1 MTEIDNKSN
10 RNKILSNCLDI
21 LSQNKCFA
29 PNKMKT
35 IDCDAISFVIVAD
48 SMDDETKDK
57 ITNFLLHF
65 GATMSSVTIPNVA
78 KAANKNDS
86 IFGGTRNKSGSQH
99 LKSCITGTKLM
110 SGESLVITAPVN
122 IAVHKSCRKAIV
134 SYLCKFPYQYPM
146 HISTNQDICF
156 DTNSAANT
164 PPYGVIVE
172 AILDSCFIM
181 DIGKHVVHVAN
192 IGKRYTIHC
201 DDKGCCPINS
211 MFEKVK
217 IMRESPGITVEMT
230 QLDIAFNIPTEK
242 NSLIQCSYKK
252 VTPNENK
259 KKSSLESMTPEIWP
273 LHTIRMRNDRVDSR
287 QIGTARLKQ
296 KKWDKPKITSFL
308 MNKKHYNDSHCSDN
322 TMSSDSEYSGDDD
335 GENTIL
341 AQVYEDSSVT
351 PSTLDHMDIDMKSI
365 YSVKFYST
373 LAHFVTQRRS
383 QLPLTY
389 LAMVQLPKSSMVSLQ
404 RLLSL
409 ILKISG
415 GAMNHVKRNGICAR
429 LEISVRPSCSNHVGN
444 SLRCHGHLIDILAH
458 VHITIHE
465 LFLSKNH
472 MLSFTTISH
481 EPVYR
486 KILLLVDQ
494 LQSMTRLRASVRF
507 CDIYTGGKC
516 STWLRAIVTVIMT
529 STGLAGESKLKFFKK
544 WVDDENRYTPNDMS
558 PQSITDLHTNLDLY
572 RQPIIERTIIP
583 DKIWA
588 LLKKCLQNHHLSDG
602 AISSIIFVLNHEK
615 PIYHSRKVMVNTS
628 LQDKWNLATNIRKHV
643 IPVLSLYFQKDSAS
657 SGTVLP
663 QSTPTVWSDRDNFH
677 NILSNSSSPETFFPQ
692 ELIYPTLA
700 LNQFNVNSAILNQ
713 PKLLPKSTQDPLLLV
728 ITRLS
733 DLSLLFDVYTPV
745 FVHYLF
751 EYINLCHTRSI
762 KLPNLSENLVSLQNS
777 VDNSFEFN
785 YATQCIN
792 EKRCDQAS
800 LPVICSGLDVEI
812 LNSHHASTEEIYL
825 ASLCNHYLFPCQLL
839 TTPPNISS
847 ISRINQDI
855 LNDLLCETFKR
866 EMVFEMKSHLFNRK
880 HYYRFQEDAH
890 LWIHVKESLISSS
903 QVTFD
908 NSNIMGS
915 SPDLY
920 IILDKCFNK
929 HATPGL
935 QMRINLHIYLSGKS
949 SESLCNSFLLDDGSN
964 NPDFFPCDT
973 VNELLILRNILFV
986 EDDDTP
992 LGTSNYSNMS
1002 PEVILPCTA
1011 LLYEENIFFI
1021 DILKNQSYLH
1031 TYDQNS
1037 TKVFTYI
1044 YQSTCCLPATMLNCK
1059 IFLKDSNNVF
1069 SIVQSQPQLSLVTFT
1084 PSASLPRPSPFLM
1097 QLGTRSKS
1105 LAKHPQGRATKCRSF
1120 VDSMLKLLCSEN
1132 VQHPHFICNDKQY
1145 QTKQDDPLDIIDY
1158 VNEFALSFSS
1168 LSLDKFFDATII
1180 YLMGLTTVAP
1190 ISSWTTTILTQY
1202 TELPHTMICPVLCL
1216 KYKFWIA
1223 VWEDQGFKDGK
1234 LIRASYFYCFDNI
1247 RGIVSCQIINDY
1259 YMHLPFQSHIFYFKC
1274 TKGANFGYWKQDPLN
1289 PYINS
1294 SISFNEFNLL
1304 VCKYSYLDY
1313 HLRLKIYQLFK
1324 DEFMMNILSM
1334 DDYGK
1339 PNFHDSKKPTLVPM
1353 EIRNDDGNLLQHAL
1367 MIIYPFDNE
1376 NETYFGI
1383 IIHTEISTDLLKKNT
1398 QDFLTKTR
1406 NSQVTFKYVI
1416 DELSLHQLSDFNSS
1430 FFLIIHM
1437 YIAHMSKDMKDL
1449 RLNFAKLISESGL
1462 VQKTKSWIST
1472 LISKSITGN
1481 ILIVPQWLHQITSHN
1496 VKQYRLTNIQSVEVN
1511 QKRKTNNYPPIC
1523 QLLLKRRRNV
1533 SIQGIERSTI
1543 LPTTANDTIEHSTN
1557 INSVKSNIINIIN
1570 SHSEEQVGI
1579 FSIFDHASKYENPN
1593 FNMYIDQVQSK
1604 SEHNCICAV
1613 TRQGT
1618 YSLSVIDL
1626 SSIIEQDWI
1635 TELTVNFMGMILI
1648 DKFQQVSHI
1657 YPSHFMGSILREN
1670 NDTPGYIFSQV
1681 QTWHKD
1687 ISATVNNLY
1696 IPIHTSNIH
1705 WMVSKFDFLRKTIS
1719 LWNPSNNTNCNEKYL
1734 MCLKSYAENVS
1745 DSFTSLFTETRWT
1758 NTSKLKWSGTWK
1770 IQDMSNQC
1778 PKVEIYED
1786 AGVFTLL
1793 NMTLLIQGKK
1803 LTRDQYSQ
1811 REIIQRKTRFR
1822 IAGIIYENIDWE
1834 EMRQHNF
1841 N

>member
-1 MTEIDNKSN
+1 M
-10 RNKILSNCLDI
+10 
-21 LSQNKCFA
+21 
-29 PNKMKT
+29 
-35 IDCDAISFVIVAD
+35 DCDAISFVIIAE
-48 SMDDETKDK
+48 SMDYENKDK
-57 ITNFLLHF
+57 IKKFLLHF
-65 GATMSSVTIPNVA
+65 GTIMSSVTIPNVA
-78 KAANKNDS
+78 IAANKNDS

-110 SGESLVITAPVN
+110 SGESQVITAPVK

-134 SYLCKFPYQYPM
+134 SYLCNFPNQYPM

-156 DTNSAANT
+156 DTNTAANT
-164 PPYGVIVE
+164 PPYGVLVD
-172 AILDSCFIM
+172 AILDSCFIK
-181 DIGKHVVHVAN
+181 DIGKHVVHVAH
-192 IGKRYTIHC
+192 IGKRYNIHC
-201 DDKGCCPINS
+201 DDKGSCPIES

-242 NSLIQCSYKK
+242 NSLIQCSYQK
-252 VTPNENK
+252 VTTPNENK
-259 KKSSLESMTPEIWP
+259 KMSSLESMTPEIWP
-273 LHTIRMRNDRVDSR
+273 LHSIRMKNDQVDSS

-308 MNKKHYNDSHCSDN
+308 INKNHSNDSHCSDN
-322 TMSSDSEYSGDDD
+322 TMSSDSEYSSEDDI
-335 GENTIL
+335 ENTIP
-341 AQVYEDSSVT
+341 AQVYEDSSVP
-351 PSTLDHMDIDMKSI
+351 PSTQDHMDIDMKSI

-409 ILKISG
+409 ILQISG
-415 GAMNHVKRNGICAR
+415 GGMNYVKQNGICAR

-444 SLRCHGHLIDILAH
+444 ALRCHGHLIDILTH
-458 VHITIHE
+458 VQITIHE

-472 MLSFTTISH
+472 RLRFTTISH

-486 KILLLVDQ
+486 RILLLVHQ
-494 LQSMTRLRASVRF
+494 LQSMTRLRSSVRF
-507 CDIYTGGKC
+507 CDIYTGEKC
-516 STWLRAIVTVIMT
+516 SNWLRAMVTVIMT
-529 STGLAGESKLKFFKK
+529 LTGLAGETKLKFFKK

-558 PQSITDLHTNLDLY
+558 PQTITDLHTNLDLN
-572 RQPIIERTIIP
+572 RQPIIEPTIIP
-583 DKIWA
+583 DKIWS
-588 LLKKCLQNHHLSDG
+588 LLKKCLRNQNLSYG
-602 AISSIIFVLNHEK
+602 AVSSIIFVLNHEK

-628 LQDKWNLATNIRKHV
+628 LQEKWNLATNIRKHV
-643 IPVLSLYFQKDSAS
+643 IPILSLYFQKDSAS
-657 SGTVLP
+657 SGTDLP
-663 QSTPTVWSDRDNFH
+663 QSTPRVWSDRDNFFH
-677 NILSNSSSPETFFPQ
+677 NILSNSLIPETFFPQ

-700 LNQFNVNSAILNQ
+700 MNQFNVNSAILYQ

-751 EYINLCHTRSI
+751 EYINLCHTKSI
-762 KLPNLSENLVSLQNS
+762 KLPNSSENLVSLQNS

-785 YATQCIN
+785 YATRCIN
-792 EKRCDQAS
+792 EKLCDQAS
-800 LPVICSGLDVEI
+800 LAVICSGLDVEI
-812 LNSHHASTEEIYL
+812 LSSHHASTEEIYL
-825 ASLCNHYLFPCQLL
+825 ASLCNHYFFPCQLL
-839 TTPPNISS
+839 STPPNISS
-847 ISRINQDI
+847 ISPKYQVI

-866 EMVFEMKSHLFNRK
+866 EVVFEMKSHLLNRK

-890 LWIHVKESLISSS
+890 IWIHVKESLISSS
-903 QVTFD
+903 QVIFD
-908 NSNIMGS
+908 NSNIMES

-920 IILDKCFNK
+920 LILDKCFNK
-929 HATPGL
+929 HATPGI
-935 QMRINLHIYLSGKS
+935 QMRINLHFFLTTRMS
-949 SESLCNSFLLDDGSN
+949 SEPLCNNFLLDDGST

-973 VNELLILRNILFV
+973 VNELLIHRNILFI

-1021 DILKNQSYLH
+1021 DSLKNQSYLYI
-1031 TYDQNS
+1031 YDQNS

-1044 YQSTCCLPATMLNCK
+1044 YQSTCCSPATMLNCK
-1059 IFLKDSNNVF
+1059 IFFKDTNNVF
-1069 SIVQSQPQLSLVTFT
+1069 SIVQSQPQLSLGTST

-1097 QLGTRSKS
+1097 QHGTLSKS
-1105 LAKHPQGRATKCRSF
+1105 LAKHPQGRPTKCRSF
-1120 VDSMLKLLCSEN
+1120 VDSMIKLLCSEN
-1132 VQHPHFICNDKQY
+1132 VQHPHFVCNDKQY
-1145 QTKQDDPLDIIDY
+1145 QSKQDDPLDIIDY
-1158 VNEFALSFSS
+1158 VNEFGQSFSS
-1168 LSLDKFFDATII
+1168 LSIDNFFDATII
-1180 YLMGLTTVAP
+1180 DLMGLSRDAP
-1190 ISSWTTTILTQY
+1190 ISSLTTTILTQY
-1202 TELPHTMICPVLCL
+1202 TELSHTMICPVLCL

-1223 VWEDQGFKDGK
+1223 VWEDCLKDGQHIK
-1234 LIRASYFYCFDNI
+1234 ASYFYCFDNI

-1274 TKGANFGYWKQDPLN
+1274 TNGANFGYWKQDPLN

-1294 SISFNEFNLL
+1294 NISFHQSNLL
-1304 VCKYSYLDY
+1304 ECKYSYLDY

-1324 DEFMMNILSM
+1324 DQFTMNILSM

-1339 PNFHDSKKPTLVPM
+1339 PNFHDSQKPTLLPM

-1367 MIIYPFDNE
+1367 MIIYPYDNE
-1376 NETYFGI
+1376 NEAYFGI
-1383 IIHTEISTDLLKKNT
+1383 VIHTEIATDLLKKNT

-1437 YIAHMSKDMKDL
+1437 YIAHMSKDMNDL
-1449 RLNFAKLISESGL
+1449 RLNLAKLISESGL
-1462 VQKTKSWIST
+1462 VQKTKSWISK
-1472 LISKSITGN
+1472 LISKSTNGKCF
-1481 ILIVPQWLHQITSHN
+1481 IVPQWIHQISSPS
-1496 VKQYRLTNIQSVEVN
+1496 VEQYHLSNIQSVEVN
-1511 QKRKTNNYPPIC
+1511 QKRNTNNLPPIS
-1523 QLLLKRRRNV
+1523 QLMLKRRKTV
-1533 SIQGIERSTI
+1533 SIQGIERSRS
-1543 LPTTANDTIEHSTN
+1543 LPTTANDRIEHSTN

-1593 FNMYIDQVQSK
+1593 FKMYIDQVQSK

-1618 YSLSVIDL
+1618 YSLTVTDVL
-1626 SSIIEQDWI
+1626 SIIEQDWI
-1635 TELTVNFMGMILI
+1635 TESTLNFMGMILI

-1670 NDTPGYIFSQV
+1670 NDTPGYNFSLV
-1681 QTWHKD
+1681 HAWHKD

-1696 IPIHTSNIH
+1696 IPIHISNLH
-1705 WMVSKFDFLRKTIS
+1705 WMVSQFDFLGKTIS
-1719 LWNPSNNTNCNEKYL
+1719 LWNPSNNTSCNEKYL
-1734 MCLKSYAENVS
+1734 MYLKTYAENVS
-1745 DSFTSLFTETRWT
+1745 ESFTSLLAETRWT
-1758 NTSKLKWSGTWK
+1758 HTSKIKWSGTWK

-1786 AGVFTLL
+1786 AGIFTLL
-1793 NMTLLIQGKK
+1793 NMTLLIHGKK

-1811 REIIQRKTRFR
+1811 REIFQRKTRLR
-1822 IAGIIYENIDWE
+1822 IAGIIHENIDWE